1 MEHQGAWPPAAVQL
15 LCDTP
20 CQVKGKVQLVP
31 AVVTQLPAVLTTAAA
46 GPGQQVWPEAGELPT
61 LWQCRKR
68 LSGSQADTGNNG
80 IINYLL
86 ELETNLLEDFTIT
99 EKAPMW
105 AFLLLK
111 APTATLC

>member
-20 CQVKGKVQLVP
+20 CQVKGKEQLVP

-61 LWQCRKR
+61 LWQCWNK

-80 IINYLL
+80 IIIYM
-86 ELETNLLEDFTIT
+86 
-99 EKAPMW
+99 KRV
-105 AFLLLK
+105 K
-111 APTATLC
+111 VRG